1 MKTVLIM
8 AMLLG
13 GVAAW
18 AQTPYDL
25 SDGRDLQAL
34 CQASTKDASLNALA
48 HTFCFGYIRGAAEQ
62 AGLIKSDKA
71 CVPRGVSDED
81 MMKLV
86 MRFLQGNPKYLRQ
99 KPTVLIAAALQ
110 AAFHCK

>member
-1 MKTVLIM
+1 M
-8 AMLLG
+8 AMM
-13 GVAAW
+13 VAGATAW
-18 AQTPYDL
+18 AQKPYDL

-34 CQASTKDASLNALA
+34 CQANTKDSSLNALA
-48 HTFCFGYIRGAAEQ
+48 HTFCYGYIRGAAEQ

-81 MMKLV
+81 MKKV
-86 MRFLQGNPKYLRQ
+86 VTQFLQDNPKYLRQ
-99 KPTVLIAAALQ
+99 KPTLGICAALQ